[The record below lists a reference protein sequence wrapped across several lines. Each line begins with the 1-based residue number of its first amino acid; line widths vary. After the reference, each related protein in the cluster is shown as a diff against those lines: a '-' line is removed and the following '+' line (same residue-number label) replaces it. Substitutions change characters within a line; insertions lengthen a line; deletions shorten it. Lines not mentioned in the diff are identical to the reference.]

1 MIYKNMGKI
10 FYTEPT
16 KYQEIYQQRLT
27 DEMCYLYDF
36 EVNGFPA
43 FVMRCEEIWQLIP
56 EILRLDTSLRHL
68 CEPGGDIPG
77 VAINQFINSCVIDE
91 VKLTNEIEGV
101 HSTRKEIQS
110 VMISRAGKEKAEREN
125 RLHGL
130 VNKYV
135 LLLVTQNPLDLKTGQ
150 QIRKLYDE
158 IVLPEIKESNGELPD
173 GEIFRK
179 DGVSVWAKGGSKVLH
194 EGLLPEEK
202 IIKAM
207 EKALVILNDETKE
220 PLVNIAVFHYL
231 FGYIHPFYD
240 GNGRTDRLISS
251 YLIAERL
258 EPLLAI
264 RLSYVIKDNRETYYK
279 AFDITNDR
287 LNRGDLTFF
296 VSRFMEIVGK
306 AADSME
312 EKLRDASAQ
321 LDHFEEYVNEKRFLE
336 KFGVNDRAVNMLYVL
351 AQNELFAYRRFNMKE
366 LAKVMKVA
374 PQTLSGMVDRLV
386 DAGLPVRVWVEGNSK
401 RIELDV
407 DAVLGM

>member
-240 GNGRTDRLISS
+240 GNGRMARFISSCFLAKHLGKIAGLGLSYTIKENLSSYYEIFKVTNHVNNKGDMTSFVIEFLRFLKITMERIIRGLKDKEQKLAFYEEKMRKCISCSEKKVWNICYILLQAALFAEEDGVNIDEITDYLNRSGKYGKSKVRELIKQIPKEYLLVEKRGKTNYYSFNISALDRL
-251 YLIAERL
+251 
-258 EPLLAI
+258 
-264 RLSYVIKDNRETYYK
+264 
-279 AFDITNDR
+279 
-287 LNRGDLTFF
+287 
-296 VSRFMEIVGK
+296 
-306 AADSME
+306 
-312 EKLRDASAQ
+312 
-321 LDHFEEYVNEKRFLE
+321 
-336 KFGVNDRAVNMLYVL
+336 
-351 AQNELFAYRRFNMKE
+351 
-366 LAKVMKVA
+366 
-374 PQTLSGMVDRLV
+374 
-386 DAGLPVRVWVEGNSK
+386 
-401 RIELDV
+401 
-407 DAVLGM
+407 